1 MNISLTNVFFHNVYE
16 YPNIHN
22 TSFFIDYS
30 MKEIYLLFMQFT
42 EFLQYKELEILF
54 CSKMDKPIRS
64 SRAGDVHESSTCE
77 ALVIFNRHTGTAREI
92 YFI

>member
-1 MNISLTNVFFHNVYE
+1 MFSFIMSMNAPIYIILHFLLA
-16 YPNIHN
+16 IQL
-22 TSFFIDYS
+22 
-30 MKEIYLLFMQFT
+30 KEIYLLLMQFT
-42 EFLQYKELEILF
+42 EFLQYKELGILF